1 MADGAG
7 VIVMFLAGVSNKDGI
22 LNFLALAS
30 FIKFITSLVLVSAVE
45 IVSDDMLCDLS
56 RIAVDGD
63 VSLLI

>member
-30 FIKFITSLVLVSAVE
+30 FIKFIASLVLVSAVE

-56 RIAVDGD
+56 HIAVDGG